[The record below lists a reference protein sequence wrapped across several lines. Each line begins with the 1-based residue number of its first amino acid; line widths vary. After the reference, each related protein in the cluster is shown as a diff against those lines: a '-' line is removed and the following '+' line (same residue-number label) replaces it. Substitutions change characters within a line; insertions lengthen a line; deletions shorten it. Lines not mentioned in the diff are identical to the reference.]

1 MLAQRRHIDP
11 AQAAHRFGAGEQH
24 VVHESQRRHRAAP
37 QAFFRHKMQTCRAA
51 LVRTAAANGPA
62 LQGDGGSIRA
72 PVFARKRLQQFALTV
87 ARYTRQ
93 PQNFARAHL
102 QRNLLQIHP
111 KGIAR
116 RQTQAMHAQYHV
128 ASPMRALRQH
138 RRFGANH
145 HAAQRGVAFVA
156 RIAIAAHAPRTQH
169 RAAVAKCPDF
179 MQFVAD
185 IKNAA
190 PLVGQLAQHAEKAL
204 HRLRRQHRG
213 GFIENQQARV
223 GQQRADDFHPL
234 HFTHAQGVHQPPR
247 VDRQMIGCGL
257 VRHHLR
263 HLRQRMACLQTQPD
277 VLRHG
282 ERLKQAE
289 MLEHHGDAQRPR
301 LLRA

>member
-1 MLAQRRHIDP
+1 MRLSEALLSWRGSQSPLTRPARSTVQRW
-11 AQAAHRFGAGEQH
+11 Q
-24 VVHESQRRHRAAP
+24 S
-37 QAFFRHKMQTCRAA
+37 
-51 LVRTAAANGPA
+51 
-62 LQGDGGSIRA
+62 
-72 PVFARKRLQQFALTV
+72 
-87 ARYTRQ
+87 
-93 PQNFARAHL
+93 
-102 QRNLLQIHP
+102 
-111 KGIAR
+111 AR
-116 RQTQAMHAQYHV
+116 RTDCLQV
-128 ASPMRALRQH
+128 
-138 RRFGANH
+138 
-145 HAAQRGVAFVA
+145 
-156 RIAIAAHAPRTQH
+156 
-169 RAAVAKCPDF
+169 
-179 MQFVAD
+179 VAD
-185 IKNAA
+185 IKSAA

-263 HLRQRMACLQTQPD
+263 HLRQRMACLQTQPH
-277 VLRHG
+277 VLCHG